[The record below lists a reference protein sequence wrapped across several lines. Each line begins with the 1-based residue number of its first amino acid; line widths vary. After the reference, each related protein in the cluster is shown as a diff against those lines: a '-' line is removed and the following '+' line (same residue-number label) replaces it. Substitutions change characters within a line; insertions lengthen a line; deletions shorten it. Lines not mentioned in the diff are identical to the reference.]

1 MRYSLSSLFKN
12 KLLRFGVVGLIG
24 FFIEASLLSYFATQ
38 PDIGPIYG
46 RCISFP
52 VAVFTTWILN
62 RKMTFQSS
70 NSPGA
75 ESLKYLVV
83 QTIGAFCNLALF
95 YVLVSSW
102 KYLAKEPVLPLF
114 LAATLGFAVNF
125 LLSKKLVFK

>member
-83 QTIGAFCNLALF
+83 QTF